1 MAVEYGAITYRNTT
15 VTYVSDK
22 PHLRFLIIKRPQLN
36 QGRPVSTSI
45 ETIFPNQ
52 GERLRSL
59 RNADADFEEICA
71 HFEMLLGEAAHRFG
85 TIDDATSDLIA
96 SFDDLRREI
105 EKRLSAPAR
114 EKSDRR

>member
-1 MAVEYGAITYRNTT
+1 MAVEYGAATYRNIT

-22 PHLRFLIIKRPQLN
+22 PRLRFSIIRLPQLN
-36 QGRPVSTSI
+36 QGRTVSTAI
-45 ETIFPNQ
+45 ETIFPKQ

-59 RNADADFEEICA
+59 RNTDADFEEICA

-105 EKRLSAPAR
+105 EKRLSAPTR
-114 EKSDRR
+114 EKGDRR